1 MDLFLTYMQRLSQN
15 ISNNAKHPL
24 FGEGTNADSPSSSR
38 RNSKFS
44 QDKGKSFVN
53 LHSKSPG
60 RAWQGLPFACCENY
74 FYRILERAEIM
85 ITGFK
90 SLAIFGS

>member
-1 MDLFLTYMQRLSQN
+1 MDLFLTYMQILSQN

-60 RAWQGLPFACCENY
+60 RAWQAFL
-74 FYRILERAEIM
+74 LHVVK
-85 ITGFK
+85 T
-90 SLAIFGS
+90 IFTEFWKGQK